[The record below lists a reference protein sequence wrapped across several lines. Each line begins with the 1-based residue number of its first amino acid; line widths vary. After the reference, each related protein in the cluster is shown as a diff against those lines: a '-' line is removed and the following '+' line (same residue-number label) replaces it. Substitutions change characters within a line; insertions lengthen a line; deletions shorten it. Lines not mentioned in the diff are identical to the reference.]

1 MSWQW
6 RTMQSWKKSWLIVS
20 KLTWGIWR
28 ILTGALENLKYLH
41 FNGLFLIK
49 VYHVRSKKCSG
60 VMFDDTEDWCKIWR
74 NTDLCFQ
81 KWHEEFWQIFVQ
93 RLENSDFFLESKM
106 VELNQNKNSK
116 QTHRP
121 VALWKLYFTL
131 EINE

>member
-6 RTMQSWKKSWLIVS
+6 RTMQSWKENWLIVS
-20 KLTWGIWR
+20 KLTRGIWQ
-28 ILTGALENLKYLH
+28 ILTGVLKNLKYLP

-49 VYHVRSKKCSG
+49 VYHVRSKKCSE

-81 KWHEEFWQIFVQ
+81 KWHEEFGKFSFRGWKSSI
-93 RLENSDFFLESKM
+93 LFLESKM

-116 QTHRP
+116 QPDLP